1 MATHTYLPGSI
12 LQNTVRSAHP
22 CNVHVRVGEVR
33 DAGRIGVVEGGKGSR
48 HLSYPVISKALQDR
62 GTLTLNLTEPFLVT
76 TMSQLLYPKPK
87 PKPNPNPNPNPIQGI
102 WARGTWHIDIHQNQI
117 IFAVF
122 PLPL

>member
-1 MATHTYLPGSI
+1 M
-12 LQNTVRSAHP
+12 
-22 CNVHVRVGEVR
+22 GEVR

-87 PKPNPNPNPNPIQGI
+87 PKPNPNPNPKPIQGI
-102 WARGTWHIDIHQNQI
+102 WARGTWHIDPSKPDHIRR
-117 IFAVF
+117 F
-122 PLPL
+122 PPASLINPTLPTVYGQGQLGSGLY